1 MQLTENFKQAFLS
14 LSTNKLRSILTMLGI
29 IMGVF
34 SVVAILAISNA
45 AKVFML
51 DEFNKMGTNTI
62 MISNMSGGGEAL
74 QERDLLSLDDL
85 EKIREG
91 VPEAEFVSA
100 AQVYYSDIRVEDGY
114 KTAQVTGATHEYPN
128 FQTIE
133 FVHGRFLSEEDIE
146 GQRRVMVVPDT
157 YAKEY
162 FGRTDIIGEE
172 VTITNYYGDLLKFRV
187 IGVMNTEGG
196 IFSSMMEG
204 VDMPIDVIVPVS
216 LTQAFFNDDTVDQIQ
231 VSVYQGTNLKEAGEK
246 IVRLLEFINQ
256 NEDKYMATSIEDI
269 QKSVGSVL
277 DVVSMIFVVIAVITL
292 VVGGIGIINILL
304 VSVTERIREIGLRK
318 AIGAKKRDIILQFL
332 TESIMMTGF
341 SGLIGI
347 ILGVSTGGIIS
358 ALIKIP
364 PVVDMKTIVFTF
376 LGSIILGIVFG
387 VYPAK
392 KAADLD
398 PIESLRAE

>member
-1 MQLTENFKQAFLS
+1 
-14 LSTNKLRSILTMLGI
+14 MLGI

-51 DEFNKMGTNTI
+51 DEFNKMGANSI
-62 MISNMSGGGEAL
+62 IIQNMQGGGDEIE
-74 QERDLLSLDDL
+74 QRDRLTLDDL
-85 EKIREG
+85 EMIKAG
-91 VPEAEFVSA
+91 VPEVEFGSA
-100 AQVYYSDIRVEDGY
+100 AQVFYSDIRVEDGY
-114 KTAQVTGATHEYPN
+114 RTAYVTGATHEYPN
-128 FQTIE
+128 FQTID
-133 FVHGRFLSEEDIE
+133 FVHGRFISAEDIA
-146 GQRRVMVVPDT
+146 GQRRVIVVPDT

-162 FGRTDIIGEE
+162 FNRTDIIGEE

-187 IGVMNTEGG
+187 IGVMNTEDGL
-196 IFSSMMEG
+196 FASMTAGME
-204 VDMPIDVIVPVS
+204 MPIEVIVPVS
-216 LTQAFFNDDTVDQIQ
+216 LTQSFFDNDIVDQIQ

-246 IVRLLEFINQ
+246 IVRLLEFVNQ

-277 DVVSMIFVVIAVITL
+277 DVISMIFVVIAVITL
-292 VVGGIGIINILL
+292 IVGGIGIINILL

-347 ILGVSTGGIIS
+347 ILGLATGGIIS

-364 PVVDMKTIVFTF
+364 PVVDLKTVVFTF
-376 LGSIILGIVFG
+376 LGSILLGIIFG

-398 PIESLRAE
+398 PIESLRYE

>member
-1 MQLTENFKQAFLS
+1 
-14 LSTNKLRSILTMLGI
+14 MLGI

-51 DEFNKMGTNTI
+51 DEFNKMGANSI
-62 MISNMSGGGEAL
+62 IIQNMQGSGNEIE
-74 QERDLLSLDDL
+74 QRDRLTLDDL
-85 EKIREG
+85 EMIKAG
-91 VPEAEFVSA
+91 VPEVEFGSA
-100 AQVYYSDIRVEDGY
+100 AQVFYSDIRVEDGY
-114 KTAQVTGATHEYPN
+114 RTAYVTGATHEYPN
-128 FQTIE
+128 FQTID
-133 FVHGRFLSEEDIE
+133 FVHGRFISAEDIA
-146 GQRRVMVVPDT
+146 GQRRVIVVPDT

-162 FGRTDIIGEE
+162 FNRTDIIGEE
-172 VTITNYYGDLLKFRV
+172 VTVTNYYGDLLKFRV
-187 IGVMNTEGG
+187 IGVMNTEDGL
-196 IFSSMMEG
+196 FASMTAGME
-204 VDMPIDVIVPVS
+204 MPIEVIVPVS
-216 LTQAFFNDDTVDQIQ
+216 LTQSFFDNDTVDQIQ

-246 IVRLLEFINQ
+246 IVRLLEFVNQ

-277 DVVSMIFVVIAVITL
+277 DVISMIFVVIAVITL
-292 VVGGIGIINILL
+292 IVGGIGIINILL

-347 ILGVSTGGIIS
+347 ILGLATGGIIS

-364 PVVDMKTIVFTF
+364 PVVDLKTVVFTF
-376 LGSIILGIVFG
+376 LGSILLGIIFG

-398 PIESLRAE
+398 PIESLRYE

>member
-1 MQLTENFKQAFLS
+1 
-14 LSTNKLRSILTMLGI
+14 MLGI

-51 DEFNKMGTNTI
+51 DEFNKMGANSI
-62 MISNMSGGGEAL
+62 IIQNMQGSGNEL
-74 QERDLLSLDDL
+74 EQRDRLTLDDL
-85 EKIREG
+85 EMIKAG
-91 VPEAEFVSA
+91 VPEVEFGSA
-100 AQVYYSDIRVEDGY
+100 AQVFYSDIRVEDGY
-114 KTAQVTGATHEYPN
+114 RTAYVTGATHEYPN
-128 FQTIE
+128 FQTID
-133 FVHGRFLSEEDIE
+133 FVHGRFISAEDIA
-146 GQRRVMVVPDT
+146 GQRRVIVVPDT

-162 FGRTDIIGEE
+162 FNRTDIIGEE

-187 IGVMNTEGG
+187 IGVMNTEDGL
-196 IFSSMMEG
+196 FASMTAGME
-204 VDMPIDVIVPVS
+204 MPIEVIVPVS
-216 LTQAFFNDDTVDQIQ
+216 LTQSFFDNDTVDQIQ

-246 IVRLLEFINQ
+246 IVRLLEFVNQ

-277 DVVSMIFVVIAVITL
+277 DVISMIFVVIAVITL
-292 VVGGIGIINILL
+292 IVGGIGIINILL

-347 ILGVSTGGIIS
+347 ILGIATGGIIS

-364 PVVDMKTIVFTF
+364 PVVDLKTVVFTF
-376 LGSIILGIVFG
+376 LGSILLGIIFG

-398 PIESLRAE
+398 PIESLRYE

>member
-1 MQLTENFKQAFLS
+1 
-14 LSTNKLRSILTMLGI
+14 MLGI

-51 DEFNKMGTNTI
+51 DEFNKMGANSI
-62 MISNMSGGGEAL
+62 IIQNMQGSGNEIE
-74 QERDLLSLDDL
+74 QRDRLTLDDL
-85 EKIREG
+85 EMIKAG
-91 VPEAEFVSA
+91 VPEVEFGSA
-100 AQVYYSDIRVEDGY
+100 AQVFYSDIRVEDGY
-114 KTAQVTGATHEYPN
+114 RTAYVTGATHEYPN
-128 FQTIE
+128 FQTID
-133 FVHGRFLSEEDIE
+133 FVHGRFISAEDIA
-146 GQRRVMVVPDT
+146 GQRRVIVVPDT

-162 FGRTDIIGEE
+162 FNRTDIIGEE
-172 VTITNYYGDLLKFRV
+172 VTVTNYYGDLLKFRV
-187 IGVMNTEGG
+187 IGVMNTEDGL
-196 IFSSMMEG
+196 FASMTAGME
-204 VDMPIDVIVPVS
+204 MPIEVIVPVS
-216 LTQAFFNDDTVDQIQ
+216 LTQSFFDNDTVDQIQ

-246 IVRLLEFINQ
+246 IVRLLEFVNQ

-277 DVVSMIFVVIAVITL
+277 DVISMIFVVIAVITL
-292 VVGGIGIINILL
+292 IVGGIGIINILL

-347 ILGVSTGGIIS
+347 ILGIATGGIIS

-364 PVVDMKTIVFTF
+364 PVVDLKTVVFTF
-376 LGSIILGIVFG
+376 LGSILLGIIFG

-398 PIESLRAE
+398 PIESLRYE